1 MSIRYSEV
9 SSPNIEVFLE
19 LLKSFYLDWHKDN
32 FWDSITCPCS
42 GFEMM
47 LNNYPNFSSSFSL
60 FSFFWYLYLSDC
72 QSSGNWNFL
81 LKLNLKF
88 SVDRI
93 SSCWLGRSNFF
104 YIFPS
109 SCSAFLS
116 IYLAYAFQ
124 INQLDIV
131 LIFKQRKWQFYMD

>member
-1 MSIRYSEV
+1 MSIQYLKV
-9 SSPNIEVFLE
+9 SFEKHKKISMLVKS
-19 LLKSFYLDWHKDN
+19 LLFRLTWLQDFSCLLLD
-32 FWDSITCPCS
+32 
-42 GFEMM
+42 FERKFSNAWS
-47 LNNYPNFSSSFSL
+47 LSSSFSL